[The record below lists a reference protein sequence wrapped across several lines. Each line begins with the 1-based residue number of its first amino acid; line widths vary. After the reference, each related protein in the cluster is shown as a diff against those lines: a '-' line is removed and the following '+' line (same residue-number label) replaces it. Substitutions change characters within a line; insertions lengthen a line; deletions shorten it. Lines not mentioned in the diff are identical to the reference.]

1 MFKILRGSR
10 GWKGKGG
17 SPCSVL
23 VGNMKTRA
31 SSLFDYTHN
40 NSTLLKEGFVF
51 NRTFD
56 ITTFIELKDH
66 FVRKK
71 KKYFCGIKTIS

>member
-1 MFKILRGSR
+1 
-10 GWKGKGG
+10 
-17 SPCSVL
+17 
-23 VGNMKTRA
+23 MKTRA